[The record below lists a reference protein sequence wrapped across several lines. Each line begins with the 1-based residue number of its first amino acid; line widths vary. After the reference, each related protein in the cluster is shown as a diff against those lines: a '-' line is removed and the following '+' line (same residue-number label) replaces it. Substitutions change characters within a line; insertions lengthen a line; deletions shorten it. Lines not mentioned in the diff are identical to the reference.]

1 MAYLQCA
8 AVMFV
13 AYSALALIG
22 FNTRR
27 LLEKLCVVEHND
39 VGINPLIGLAL
50 VQILCWYQLRYFANG
65 VSFVTIVVLLLS
77 FYFGVFLLRDAR
89 DTLKIELL
97 KHRWLLITLM
107 VSTVL
112 FLFQW
117 HTLLSTG
124 YLSAASPNGDI
135 AAYAQIT
142 QHIEH
147 HSFVEAGRIG
157 GANLGSLA
165 RTDVTGAYV
174 LVNFVR
180 QVTSVDLHQ
189 ILLPTL
195 GIANLFVA
203 HALFKLLRRTTK
215 LKPVVVV
222 LLAVFPQSTFMYM
235 YLMGNFFLAQIM
247 AMAASLV
254 LLEILLSADSHVLS
268 SFKFATKNLLMI
280 SVPVVVLLLTYPHMA
295 FVVPPILIL
304 VVAPKMLKSQFRLFI
319 LVTAMVG
326 TGAVLLLLGKF
337 SVAFQR
343 MKDLAGDKING
354 WPLPGLYPS
363 EIFGFQWT
371 ESLKPTNGDLV
382 ASVVLLLVVVVSIFA
397 IRQRGSNGLPSVSIL
412 VWMGGTYVYM
422 YWSSGVSY
430 RQWKWITFF
439 QPFLLT
445 AALVP
450 MCIAFFLTLKNRRM
464 ALPLVCLLLSGL
476 IVGNYQRTMSYSDGV
491 VTETY
496 LVEKKTAEIE
506 RDLEDLKE
514 LNVKTGPYLES
525 MWPAYFADH
534 QVTNILD
541 PSYYST
547 SVALVAPTLVSK
559 KFKVNKGVKY
569 QELRSGYRLVEF
581 PSGNTSLSLVG
592 LASKIEIKRDSFTIG
607 AGKEVTFNVRVT
619 NTGQSAWLGGG
630 LSVGSVNIG
639 ARVISKNGTQLNSEI
654 SRSTIVEF
662 PNYVRPDEGRLVL
675 VRIKIDEPG
684 DYLVEISPVA
694 EGLAWF
700 SELNKEYAQLIRV
713 QVS

>member
-8 AVMFV
+8 AIMFV

-27 LLEKLCVVEHND
+27 VLEQLCVVEHND

-65 VSFVTIVVLLLS
+65 ISFVTSAVLLASLL
-77 FYFGVFLLRDAR
+77 YGVIQLRNTR
-89 DTLKIELL
+89 GTIKIELL

-107 VSTVL
+107 VSTIL

-117 HTLLSTG
+117 HSLLSTG

-135 AAYAQIT
+135 AAYAQIA

-157 GANLGSLA
+157 GANLGSVA

-215 LKPVVVV
+215 LKPAVVV
-222 LLAVFPQSTFMYM
+222 LLAVFPQSTFMSM
-235 YLMGNFFLAQIM
+235 YVMGNFFLAQIM

-268 SFKFATKNLLMI
+268 SFKFAIKNLWI
-280 SVPVVVLLLTYPHMA
+280 IAVPVVVLLLTYPHMA

-304 VVAPKMLKSQFRLFI
+304 VVVPKMFKSQFRLFI

-326 TGAVLLLLGKF
+326 SGAVLLLLGKF

-343 MKDLAGDKING
+343 MKDLAGDKVNG

-363 EIFGFQWT
+363 EIFGLQWS

-382 ASVVLLLVVVVSIFA
+382 ASVVLLLVVVVSIFV
-397 IRQRGSNGLPSVSIL
+397 IRRRGSNGLPSVSIL
-412 VWMGGTYVYM
+412 IWLGGTYMYM

-450 MCIAFFLTLKNRRM
+450 MCIAIFLIMKNRRM

-476 IVGNYQRTMSYSDGV
+476 IAGNYQRTMSYSDGV
-491 VTETY
+491 VTGTY
-496 LVEKKTAEIE
+496 LVEKKTAQLGRE
-506 RDLEDLKE
+506 LGGLKR
-514 LNVKTGPYLES
+514 LNIKTGPYLES
-525 MWPAYFADH
+525 MWPAYFARN
-534 QVTNILD
+534 QETNILD
-541 PSYYST
+541 PSYYS
-547 SVALVAPTLVSK
+547 SSLALPAPTLVSK
-559 KFKVNKGVKY
+559 NFQVSDGVEY
-569 QELRSGYRLVEF
+569 QELKSGYKLVGF
-581 PSGNTSLSLVG
+581 PSGNTSVSLDG

-639 ARVISKNGTQLNSEI
+639 ARVILKNGTQLNSEI

-662 PNYVRPDEGRLVL
+662 PNYVRTDEDRLVL
-675 VRIKIDEPG
+675 VRLKIDQPG

>member
-1 MAYLQCA
+1 
-8 AVMFV
+8 MFV

-27 LLEKLCVVEHND
+27 VLEQLCVVEHND
-39 VGINPLIGLAL
+39 IGINPLIGLAL

-65 VSFVTIVVLLLS
+65 ISFVTSAVLLASLL
-77 FYFGVFLLRDAR
+77 YGVIQLRKTR
-89 DTLKIELL
+89 GTIKIEFL

-107 VSTVL
+107 VSTIL

-117 HTLLSTG
+117 HSLLSTG

-135 AAYAQIT
+135 AAYAQIA

-157 GANLGSLA
+157 GANLGSVA

-215 LKPVVVV
+215 LKPAVVV
-222 LLAVFPQSTFMYM
+222 LLAVFPQSTFMSM
-235 YLMGNFFLAQIM
+235 YVMGNFFLAQIM

-268 SFKFATKNLLMI
+268 SFKFAIKNLWI
-280 SVPVVVLLLTYPHMA
+280 IAVPVVVLLLTYPHMA

-304 VVAPKMLKSQFRLFI
+304 VVVPKMFKSQFRLFI

-326 TGAVLLLLGKF
+326 SGAVLLLLGKF

-343 MKDLAGDKING
+343 MKDLAGDKVNG

-363 EIFGFQWT
+363 EIFGLQWS

-382 ASVVLLLVVVVSIFA
+382 ASVVLLLVVVVSIFV
-397 IRQRGSNGLPSVSIL
+397 IRRRGSNGLPSVSIL
-412 VWMGGTYVYM
+412 IWLGGTYMYM

-450 MCIAFFLTLKNRRM
+450 MCIAIFLIMKNRRM

-476 IVGNYQRTMSYSDGV
+476 IAGNYQRTMSYSDGV
-491 VTETY
+491 VTGTY
-496 LVEKKTAEIE
+496 LVEKKTAQLGRE
-506 RDLEDLKE
+506 LGGLKR
-514 LNVKTGPYLES
+514 LNIKTGPYLES
-525 MWPAYFADH
+525 MWPAYFARN
-534 QVTNILD
+534 QETNILD
-541 PSYYST
+541 PSYYS
-547 SVALVAPTLVSK
+547 SSLALPAPTLVSK
-559 KFKVNKGVKY
+559 KFQVNDGVEY
-569 QELRSGYRLVEF
+569 QELKSGYKLVGF
-581 PSGNTSLSLVG
+581 PSGNTSVSLDG

-639 ARVISKNGTQLNSEI
+639 ARVILKNGTQLNSEI

-662 PNYVRPDEGRLVL
+662 PNYVRTDEDRLVL
-675 VRIKIDEPG
+675 VRLKIDQPG

>member
-8 AVMFV
+8 AIMFV

-27 LLEKLCVVEHND
+27 VLEQLCVVEHND

-65 VSFVTIVVLLLS
+65 ISFVTSAVLLASLL
-77 FYFGVFLLRDAR
+77 YGVIQLRNTRGAI
-89 DTLKIELL
+89 KIELL

-107 VSTVL
+107 VSTIL

-117 HTLLSTG
+117 HSLLSTG

-135 AAYAQIT
+135 AAYAQIA

-157 GANLGSLA
+157 GANLGSVA

-215 LKPVVVV
+215 LKPAVVV
-222 LLAVFPQSTFMYM
+222 LLAVFPQSTFMSM

-247 AMAASLV
+247 AMAASIV

-268 SFKFATKNLLMI
+268 SFKFAIKNI
-280 SVPVVVLLLTYPHMA
+280 WIIAVPVVVLLLTYPHMA

-304 VVAPKMLKSQFRLFI
+304 VVVPKMFKSQFRHFV

-326 TGAVLLLLGKF
+326 SGAVLLLLGKF

-343 MKDLAGDKING
+343 MKDLAGDKVNG

-363 EIFGFQWT
+363 EIFGLQWS

-382 ASVVLLLVVVVSIFA
+382 ASVVLLLVVVVSIFV
-397 IRQRGSNGLPSVSIL
+397 IRRRGSNGLPSVSIL
-412 VWMGGTYVYM
+412 IWLGGTYMYM

-450 MCIAFFLTLKNRRM
+450 MCIAIFLIMKNRRM

-476 IVGNYQRTMSYSDGV
+476 IAGNYQRTMSYSDGV
-491 VTETY
+491 VTGTY
-496 LVEKKTAEIE
+496 LVEKKTAQLGRE
-506 RDLEDLKE
+506 LGGLKR
-514 LNVKTGPYLES
+514 LNIKTGPYLES
-525 MWPAYFADH
+525 MWPAYFARN
-534 QVTNILD
+534 QETNILD
-541 PSYYST
+541 PSYYS
-547 SVALVAPTLVSK
+547 SSLALAAPTLVSK
-559 KFKVNKGVKY
+559 DFQVSDGVEY
-569 QELRSGYRLVEF
+569 QELKSGYKLVGF
-581 PSGNTSLSLVG
+581 PSGNTSVSLDG

-607 AGKEVTFNVRVT
+607 AGKEVTFNVLVT

-639 ARVISKNGTQLNSEI
+639 ARVILKNGTQLNSEI

-662 PNYVRPDEGRLVL
+662 PNYVRPDEDRLVL
-675 VRIKIDEPG
+675 VRLKIDQPG